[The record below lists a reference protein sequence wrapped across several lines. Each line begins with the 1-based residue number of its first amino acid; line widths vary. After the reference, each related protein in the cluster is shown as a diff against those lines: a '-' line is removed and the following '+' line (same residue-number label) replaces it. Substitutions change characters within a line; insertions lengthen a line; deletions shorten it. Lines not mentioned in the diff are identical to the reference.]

1 MMEKQTILKTCGII
15 LCSFIIT
22 SVGFWLLYQDTKM
35 ERASEPVFAETER
48 TALPS
53 ATPKPITTE
62 THETIHEKLEL
73 NTATKE
79 ELSLLPGIGEGLAE
93 RIVQYRQEKPFKV
106 VRDLKKVS
114 GIGDKKFEGVRHLV
128 YVAEKE

>member
-1 MMEKQTILKTCGII
+1 MMEKQKILKTCGII
-15 LCSFIIT
+15 LCSFVIT
-22 SVGFWLLYQDTKM
+22 SVGFWLLYHDTKM
-35 ERASEPVFAETER
+35 ERASEPAFAEIETTEM
-48 TALPS
+48 PS
-53 ATPKPITTE
+53 ATSLPITTE
-62 THETIHEKLEL
+62 NHETIHEKLEL

-93 RIVQYRQEKPFKV
+93 RIVQYRKEKPFKV
-106 VRDLKKVS
+106 VRDLKKIT